1 MNKSLLVIPKVASKH
16 RTFVVAVTKAMLTID
31 PSEIPV
37 AKLHHYLLGAVGP
50 RPIAFASTVDSEGND
65 NLAPFSFFNVFSAN
79 PPIMI
84 FSPARSGRTNETKD
98 TYKNVKVVPEVVI
111 NVVNY
116 DIVHQMSLASSP
128 FESGVSEF
136 EKAGFTAVDSDLIR
150 PKRVA
155 ESPVQ
160 FECKVIEV
168 KELGDQGG
176 AGNLVICEVLR
187 IHISEAVLDENGAID
202 QHKIDLVSRMGGNW
216 YCRADEN
223 SMFEIMKPITTV
235 GIGFDKLPDDI
246 RLSSTLTG
254 NDLGQLAGI
263 EELPNETDV
272 NEYKLIEL
280 SDLFISLE
288 DTPSELEH
296 ELHQRAKELLK
307 ENKLNEAWM
316 TLLAFNNG

>member
-1 MNKSLLVIPKVASKH
+1 
-16 RTFVVAVTKAMLTID
+16 MLTID
-31 PSEIPV
+31 PKEIPV
-37 AKLHHYLLGAVGP
+37 SKLHHYLLGSVGP
-50 RPIAFASTVDSEGND
+50 RPIAFASTIDENGVD

-84 FSPARSGRTNETKD
+84 FSPARSGRANTTKD
-98 TYKNVKVVPEVVI
+98 TYNNVKVNPEVVI

-116 DIVHQMSLASSP
+116 DMVQQMSLASSP
-128 FESGVSEF
+128 FASDISEF
-136 EKAGFTAVDSDLIR
+136 EKAGFTALESETIR

-176 AGNLVICEVLR
+176 AGNLIFCEVLR
-187 IHISEAVLDENGAID
+187 IHLNEAVLDENQMVD
-202 QHKIDLVSRMGGNW
+202 QQKIELVARMGGNW
-216 YCRADEN
+216 YCKTDEN
-223 SMFEIMKPITTV
+223 SMFEITKPISTI
-235 GIGFDKLPDDI
+235 GIGFDQVPADI
-246 RLSSTLTG
+246 LKSTVLTG

-280 SDLFISLE
+280 SELFVSLE
-288 DTPSELEH
+288 DQPEVLENK
-296 ELHQRAKELLK
+296 LHTKAKALLH